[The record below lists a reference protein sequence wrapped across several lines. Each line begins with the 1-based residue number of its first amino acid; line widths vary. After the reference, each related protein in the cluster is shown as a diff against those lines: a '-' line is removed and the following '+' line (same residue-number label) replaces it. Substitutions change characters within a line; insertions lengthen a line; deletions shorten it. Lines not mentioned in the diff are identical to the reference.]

1 MISHTC
7 VIYIAWKLQAKVTE
21 LSADNDAFLIQA
33 REILQKFQEREMNRK
48 KGNFSQVEVVDDVES
63 KRSPAPKSDP
73 PPKLPVRGSAA
84 AIVKQ
89 KLQKPPDPRSVVK
102 PKAMPQQPP
111 AQKGKA
117 RATPA
122 DAVPPA
128 VPDAAVSGLKR
139 KNQREPSVPRKMT
152 KK

>member
-1 MISHTC
+1 MP
-7 VIYIAWKLQAKVTE
+7 KL
-21 LSADNDAFLIQA
+21 SGDNDAFLIQA
-33 REILQKFQEREMNRK
+33 RQILQKFQEREINRK
-48 KGNFSQVEVVDDVES
+48 KGNFSQVEVVDDES

-122 DAVPPA
+122 DAVPP
-128 VPDAAVSGLKR
+128 PDAAVSGLKR

>member
-1 MISHTC
+1 M
-7 VIYIAWKLQAKVTE
+7 
-21 LSADNDAFLIQA
+21 
-33 REILQKFQEREMNRK
+33 
-48 KGNFSQVEVVDDVES
+48 ES

-84 AIVKQ
+84 AMVKQ

-102 PKAMPQQPP
+102 LKAMPQQPP

>member
-1 MISHTC
+1 MP
-7 VIYIAWKLQAKVTE
+7 KL
-21 LSADNDAFLIQA
+21 SGDNDAFLIQA
-33 REILQKFQEREMNRK
+33 RQILQKFQEREMNRK

-84 AIVKQ
+84 AMVKQ

-122 DAVPPA
+122 DAVPP
-128 VPDAAVSGLKR
+128 PDAAVSGLKR

>member
-1 MISHTC
+1 MP
-7 VIYIAWKLQAKVTE
+7 KL
-21 LSADNDAFLIQA
+21 SGDNDAFLIQA
-33 REILQKFQEREMNRK
+33 RQILQKFQEREMNRK

-63 KRSPAPKSDP
+63 KRSPAPKNDP

-84 AIVKQ
+84 AMVKQ

-102 PKAMPQQPP
+102 PKATPQQPP

-139 KNQREPSVPRKMT
+139 KNQREPSVPRKT
-152 KK
+152 SKK

>member
-1 MISHTC
+1 M
-7 VIYIAWKLQAKVTE
+7 TE

-84 AIVKQ
+84 AMVKQ

-122 DAVPPA
+122 DAVPP
-128 VPDAAVSGLKR
+128 PDAAVSGLKR